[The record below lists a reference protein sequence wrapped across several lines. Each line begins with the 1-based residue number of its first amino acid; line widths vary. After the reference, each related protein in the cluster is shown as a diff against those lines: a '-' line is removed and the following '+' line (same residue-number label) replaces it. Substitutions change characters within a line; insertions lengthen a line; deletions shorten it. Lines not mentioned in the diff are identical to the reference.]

1 MSPKPF
7 NSCECCFS
15 PPLGEFRVFGSFGC
29 VLMFPASFAG
39 VIVRVRMFSML
50 GWFLDLSVSFAQ
62 PFAPMVSGSGGFDSI
77 GRILMVS
84 TSSSAVST
92 SYPALGM
99 SMYTLDLL
107 VWFPQ
112 PFGLSGRPL
121 AALSGEFG
129 RFCSFRLVL
138 TVSASSGGVPVSF
151 SILCKPVCTFDMSE
165 WFRQLFGSSECR
177 FALRLFLRCAL
188 SHRHLTLGESPLGKA
203 QLGRSVLLVVQ

>member
-1 MSPKPF
+1 
-7 NSCECCFS
+7 
-15 PPLGEFRVFGSFGC
+15 
-29 VLMFPASFAG
+29 
-39 VIVRVRMFSML
+39 
-50 GWFLDLSVSFAQ
+50 
-62 PFAPMVSGSGGFDSI
+62 MVSGFGGFNSI

-84 TSSSAVST
+84 ASSLAVSA

-99 SMYTLDLL
+99 SMYMLDLSA
-107 VWFPQ
+107 WFPQ

-188 SHRHLTLGESPLGKA
+188 SHRHLTLGESPLGEA
-203 QLGRSVLLVVQ
+203 QLGRSVLLVV